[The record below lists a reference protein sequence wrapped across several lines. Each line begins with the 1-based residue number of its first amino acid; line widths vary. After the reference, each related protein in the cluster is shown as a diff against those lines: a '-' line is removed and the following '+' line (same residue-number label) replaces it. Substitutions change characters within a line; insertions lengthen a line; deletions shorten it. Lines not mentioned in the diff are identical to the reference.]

1 MNVQQYSIDRL
12 YNQSFVRTG
21 RRMVSLAFRTGRAS
35 DIEKEGKN
43 KMTKI
48 DIISGF
54 LGAGKT
60 TFIKK
65 LLEEAIAGE
74 QVVLIENEFGEIGID
89 GGFLKDSG
97 IEIREMNS
105 GCICCSLVG
114 DFGTS
119 LAEVLTQ
126 YKPERIIIEP
136 SGVGKLSDVMK
147 AVIDVSADMN
157 VELNSAVTIVDA
169 AKCKMYMKNFGEF
182 FNNQIENAGTIV
194 LSRTDITDASKIQK
208 DVDMIREKN
217 ANAVIITTPLDQLG
231 GSQLLEIIEK
241 KDTMLDDLLAEVRE
255 SRHHDGHGE
264 ECCGHHHG
272 HDEECHEHHHDHDEE
287 CHEHH
292 HDHDEE
298 CHEHHHHGHD
308 EECHEHHHGHD
319 EECHGHHHHDHD
331 EECHEHHHGHDEEC
345 HGHHHHDGCGHEHHH
360 HHADEVFTSWGMETI
375 VPVTHEQLEDILKR
389 LSSTREFGDVLR
401 AKGMLPTEN
410 PGEWLYF
417 DLVPEQYEIR
427 QGRPDYTGKVCVIG
441 ASLKEEELNSVF
453 GRG

>member
-1 MNVQQYSIDRL
+1 
-12 YNQSFVRTG
+12 
-21 RRMVSLAFRTGRAS
+21 MVLLAYWAGRAS

-147 AVIDVSADMN
+147 AVIDVSADMD

-272 HDEECHEHHHDHDEE
+272 HDEECHAHHHDHDEE

-298 CHEHHHHGHD
+298 CHEHHHHG
-308 EECHEHHHGHD
+308 
-319 EECHGHHHHDHD
+319 HD